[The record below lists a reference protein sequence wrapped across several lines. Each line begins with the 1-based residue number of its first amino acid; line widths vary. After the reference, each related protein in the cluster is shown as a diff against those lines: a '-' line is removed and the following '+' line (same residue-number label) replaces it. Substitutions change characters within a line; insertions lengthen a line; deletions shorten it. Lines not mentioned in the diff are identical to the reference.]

1 MYSCQVKSL
10 VYYEHHENDYVM
22 QHQHNCYECVFY
34 QNGKGTLT
42 VDNEVY
48 HYDGP
53 SISIVSPN
61 LKHDEKTEQFTT
73 VFIVLFDLLPTHILK
88 PFTLLKLDEKENR
101 FINKIF
107 DKLHKEEK
115 NKEAYYHEMM
125 SSYFNLIITKCLRLT
140 NALQKKSTNK
150 ELVSRTKAYIK
161 ENYKQNIDFTLI
173 ASTFGY
179 SYDRFRHI
187 FKEETNTSINQY
199 LLNCR
204 IYAAKQML
212 LNTNL
217 SIKEIAIE
225 CGFKSYVY
233 FNNFFNEKMNISP
246 LQFRKSQNNQ
256 IDINVIK
263 IERS

>member
-1 MYSCQVKSL
+1 MYSCTVKSL
-10 VYYEHHENDYVM
+10 VYYEHHQNDYVM
-22 QHQHNCYECVFY
+22 QHQHNCFECVFY
-34 QNGKGTLT
+34 QKGKGTLT

-48 HYDGP
+48 HYEGP
-53 SISIVSPN
+53 TISIVSPN
-61 LKHDEKTEQFTT
+61 LKHDEKTEEFTT
-73 VFIVLFDLLPTHILK
+73 VFIVLFEMNSSCLLK
-88 PFTLLKLDEKENR
+88 PFTLLKLDEKESHLMNEL
-101 FINKIF
+101 F
-107 DKLHKEEK
+107 DCLHEEERK
-115 NKEAYYHEMM
+115 KDAYYHEMM
-125 SSYFNLIITKCLRLT
+125 SFYFNIIVTRCLRMT
-140 NALQKKSTNK
+140 NALIKKSTNK

-161 ENYKQNIDFTLI
+161 ENYKQNIAFSLI

-187 FKEETNTSINQY
+187 FKEETGTSINQY

-212 LNTNL
+212 LNTDL
-217 SIKEIAIE
+217 SIKEIAVE

-233 FNNFFNEKMNISP
+233 FNNFFNEKMDISP
-246 LQFRKSQNNQ
+246 LQFRKSQKNK

>member
-34 QNGKGTLT
+34 QKGKGTLT

-48 HYDGP
+48 QYEGP
-53 SISIVSPN
+53 CISIVSSN
-61 LKHDEKTEQFTT
+61 LKHDEKTEEFTT
-73 VFIVLFDLLPTHILK
+73 VYIVLFDMTTKDILK
-88 PFTLLKLDEKENR
+88 PFTLLKLGEKDNK

-107 DKLHKEEK
+107 EKLCKEEK

-140 NALQKKSTNK
+140 NALNKKSPNK
-150 ELVSRTKAYIK
+150 ELVRRIKDYIK
-161 ENYKQNIDFTLI
+161 ENYKQNIDFSLI

-187 FKEETNTSINQY
+187 FKEETGTSINQY

-204 IYAAKQML
+204 LYAAKQML
-212 LNTNL
+212 LNTTL

-233 FNNFFNEKMNISP
+233 FNNFFTEKMNISP
-246 LQFRKSQNNQ
+246 LQFRNSSKNQ